1 VVNNFYICIIK
12 TKEMAR
18 RGDIESKTIS
28 SRLPMKTYIGLLQT
42 SSSNKK
48 TLSVFVAELIGEFL
62 EKGIL
67 TPKIVEVEKIVAD
80 PEHAIRIKT
89 LEDKLLKAE
98 QEILEKDKKTKE
110 DIMLRHKLVE
120 VVGVLNKNSHPI
132 GYEIKL
138 LAKQLYPDLNID

>member
-1 VVNNFYICIIK
+1 
-12 TKEMAR
+12 MAR

-67 TPKIVEVEKIVAD
+67 TPKIVQVEKIVAD
-80 PEHAIRIKT
+80 PEQAIRIKT

-98 QEILEKDKKTKE
+98 QEILEKDEKTKE
-110 DIMLRHKLVE
+110 DIMLQEKLIE
-120 VVGVLNKNSHPI
+120 ILDVLDKNSHPL
-132 GYEIKL
+132 GYKIKL
-138 LAKQLYPDLNID
+138 LVKQLYPDQDIPDLNID

>member
-1 VVNNFYICIIK
+1 
-12 TKEMAR
+12 MAR

-62 EKGIL
+62 EKGVL
-67 TPKIVEVEKIVAD
+67 EPKIVIQEKTVAD
-80 PEHAIRIKT
+80 PKQAAKIKT

-98 QEILEKDKKTKE
+98 QEILKKDERTKE
-110 DIMLRHKLVE
+110 EKMLKEKLAE
-120 VVGVLNKNSHPI
+120 MLIILKNNPHPLS
-132 GYEIKL
+132 YEIKL
-138 LAKQLYPDLNID
+138 AAKKLYPDLNIE

>member
-1 VVNNFYICIIK
+1 
-12 TKEMAR
+12 MAR

-80 PEHAIRIKT
+80 PEQAIRIKT

>member
-80 PEHAIRIKT
+80 PEQAIRIKT

>member
-1 VVNNFYICIIK
+1 
-12 TKEMAR
+12 MAR

-67 TPKIVEVEKIVAD
+67 TPKIVQVEKIVAD
-80 PEHAIRIKT
+80 PEQAIRIKT